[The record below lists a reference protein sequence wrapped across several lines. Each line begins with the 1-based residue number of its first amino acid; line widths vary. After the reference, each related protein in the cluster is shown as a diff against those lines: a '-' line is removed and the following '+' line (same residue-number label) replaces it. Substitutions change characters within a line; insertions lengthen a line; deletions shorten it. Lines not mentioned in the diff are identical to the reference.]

1 MEDGQKSLTTE
12 EKAAIEARIAE
23 VDQQLAELDERPD
36 RPKQRAVLDNG
47 STRPVKVSDL
57 HLDSAAD
64 VEIKEP
70 EWLVPGY
77 IPKYGITTIAG

>member
-23 VDQQLAELDERPD
+23 VDQQLVELDERPD

-47 STRPVKVSDL
+47 RTRPVKVSDL

-64 VEIKEP
+64 V
-70 EWLVPGY
+70 
-77 IPKYGITTIAG
+77 